1 MLGRLFRHKTHLLQ
15 CFIALFFVFSANL
28 AVAQDVIATSEVTKT
43 ASVEIADDP
52 APQQVETADKVQTVN
67 TKIIAE
73 VDSTIIVKLD
83 GETLES
89 TEVHR
94 TADGNLYVNALPI
107 FQSLGNDVEYD
118 DVSKALIVRRSQDNV
133 VMELYTDTG
142 IVKANGK
149 ALGKLEHFGE
159 VEPEHFILT
168 PNAISVLAG
177 AAGKFDADS
186 NEFKFCLLYT
196 SPSPRDS

>member
-1 MLGRLFRHKTHLLQ
+1 MGSEMCIRDSKLHLLPW
-15 CFIALFFVFSANL
+15 FIALCFICFANL
-28 AVAQDVIATSEVTKT
+28 AVAQDGTASSEVTKT
-43 ASVEIADDP
+43 ASVDIADES
-52 APQQVETADKVQTVN
+52 APEQVETPDKVQTVN
-67 TKIIAE
+67 TEIIAE

-159 VEPEHFILT
+159 VEPDHFYPDTECNCRIGRCGRE
-168 PNAISVLAG
+168 IRCG
-177 AAGKFDADS
+177 Y
-186 NEFKFCLLYT
+186 E
-196 SPSPRDS
+196 

>member
-1 MLGRLFRHKTHLLQ
+1 VTE
-15 CFIALFFVFSANL
+15 
-28 AVAQDVIATSEVTKT
+28 AVSSKKAETS
-43 ASVEIADDP
+43 
-52 APQQVETADKVQTVN
+52 DKIKTVN
-67 TKIIAE
+67 TKLIAE

-94 TADGNLYVNALPI
+94 TEDGNLYVNAMPI
-107 FQSLGNDVEYD
+107 FQSLGNDVEFD

-142 IVKANGK
+142 IVKADGR

-159 VEPEHFILT
+159 VEPDHFILT
-168 PNAISVLAG
+168 PNAIAVLAG
-177 AAGKFDADS
+177 AAGRFDADN
-186 NEFKFCLLYT
+186 NEFNFKLDPRLRVATLLWRFGG
-196 SPSPRDS
+196 SKIVSL